1 MGRPRRDHGQCP
13 AEYLLHLRRLDAFL
27 KHHGLLQTAYTL
39 EMESRVL
46 FEPTRLQMLVT
57 QGKWSEADRY
67 LRCFSALWKDDGD
80 GAAQYTALQGSLN
93 FNAVLAWLACR
104 GEEGGRAAARFKP
117 PSDAFRKA
125 DPEAAKLKDIY
136 CSMTSQQ
143 ARESVNWEEIKLGT
157 IDKMEELLRLGP
169 DLERVPSNRLP

>member
-1 MGRPRRDHGQCP
+1 MAVNDGSAASRPRAVPRRVSAP
-13 AEYLLHLRRLDAFL
+13 LRRLDAFL
-27 KHHGLLQTAYTL
+27 KHHGLLHTAYTL

-46 FEPTRLQMLVT
+46 FEPTRLQVLVT

-143 ARESVNWEEIKLGT
+143 ASYYLISYARSLFVCLT
-157 IDKMEELLRLGP
+157 LRIRFVLCNLIAG
-169 DLERVPSNRLP
+169 NQ

>member
-1 MGRPRRDHGQCP
+1 MPRRVSAP
-13 AEYLLHLRRLDAFL
+13 LRRLDAFL
-27 KHHGLLQTAYTL
+27 KHHGLLHTAYTL

-46 FEPTRLQMLVT
+46 FEPTRLQVLVT

-143 ARESVNWEEIKLGT
+143 ASYYLISYARSLFVCLT
-157 IDKMEELLRLGP
+157 LRIRFVLCNLIAG
-169 DLERVPSNRLP
+169 NQ